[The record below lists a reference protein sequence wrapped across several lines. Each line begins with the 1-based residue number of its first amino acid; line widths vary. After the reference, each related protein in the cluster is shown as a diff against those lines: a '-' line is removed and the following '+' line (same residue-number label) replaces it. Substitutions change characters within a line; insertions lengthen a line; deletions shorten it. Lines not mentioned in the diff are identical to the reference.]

1 MLKFKSF
8 ILTLG
13 QLTIIPAVVLIAFID
28 SKLYLILA
36 AVLLSFLFGVVGWN
50 LAQHR
55 YFTHKQ
61 FKVKR
66 SVEQLLSVVA
76 VLGTWQS
83 PIEWSAIHH
92 KHHKYADSED
102 DIHSPIYL
110 GWKNWFFFFHRADK
124 FDMNMSVGRLAVDK
138 WHIAILKLKYSIIIF
153 YASLTYIFLGIE
165 GITYLWLIPTSYSFL
180 SQMIIVNN
188 HSKEGAQNSLIADI
202 ITFGEGN
209 HKEHHNNPKSYEDS
223 TLLKPLIKILENA

>member
-13 QLTIIPAVVLIAFID
+13 QLTIIPALVLIPFID
-28 SKLYLILA
+28 NNLFLILSSI
-36 AVLLSFLFGVVGWN
+36 LLSFIFGVFGWN

-66 SVEQLLSVVA
+66 YVEQLLSIVA

-110 GWKNWFFFFHRADK
+110 GWKNWFFFFHNVKK
-124 FDMNMSVGRLAVDK
+124 FDMNMSVGRLAVDR
-138 WHIAILKLKYSIIIF
+138 WHIAILKLKYFIIIF
-153 YASLTYIFLGIE
+153 YAILSYILLGLE
-165 GITYLWLIPTSYSFL
+165 GITYLWLIPTAYSFL

-188 HSKEGAQNSLIADI
+188 HSKQGAKNSLISNI

-209 HKEHHNNPKSYEDS
+209 HKEHHDNPRSYEDS
-223 TLLKPLIKILENA
+223 ALLKPLIKILENA